1 MQKKVLTQIL
11 TVMNNKVNIA
21 IIGLGQ
27 IGNYLYHELDLKK
40 KYIEKKTGKKINIAA
55 ISAKNKDKK
64 RQFKI
69 NKKIFFTNPLK
80 IFKEKKIDILFES
93 IGFSD
98 GISKKVVETAVKKK
112 IHVITPNKALI
123 AKHGD
128 KLAQLAEKNNV
139 NLEFEASVAGGIPIL
154 KTIKEGLTTNT
165 INKVYGIL
173 NGTTNYILTE
183 MENNN
188 ESFKNVLEKAQK
200 LGYAEPGNPLLD
212 LNGYDAFA
220 KVRILSSLAFN
231 NNISKKKCIMEGI
244 QNIDLKDI
252 KIANQLDMR
261 IKLLGKSQIINNK
274 LFETVHPCLVRK
286 KTYIGNVNGVMNAV
300 ILKGMPIGE
309 TILQGEGAGP
319 GPTSSSLLSDLLSV
333 LTGNIKYP
341 FGLPTNKRSFIK
353 HFNNDNYTNSLYL
366 RFEVKDK
373 QGVLSYITNRLSKF
387 KISVKRII
395 QTPDK
400 VNKKATIVIITH
412 KTTEKNSKKC
422 LSVFKKNKNI
432 LKFPTL
438 IRLDD

>member
-1 MQKKVLTQIL
+1 
-11 TVMNNKVNIA
+11 MNKKVNIA
-21 IIGLGQ
+21 IVGLGQ
-27 IGNYLYHELDLKK
+27 IGNYLYNELGLKK
-40 KYIEKKTGKKINIAA
+40 KFIEKKTGKIVNIVA
-55 ISAKNKDKK
+55 ISAKDKHKK
-64 RQFKI
+64 RRFKI
-69 NKKIFFTNPLK
+69 NKKIFYSNPLK

-98 GISKKVVETAVKKK
+98 GISKKIVETALKKK

-123 AKHGD
+123 SKHGD
-128 KLAQLAEKNNV
+128 RLAKLAETNNV

-154 KTIKEGLTTNT
+154 KTIKEGLTSNK
-165 INKVYGIL
+165 INEVYGIL

-183 MENNN
+183 MENRN
-188 ESFKNVLEKAQK
+188 ETFKKVLEKAQK

-220 KVRILSSLAFN
+220 KVRILSALAFN
-231 NNISKKKCIMEGI
+231 NNISKNKCIMEGI

-252 KIANQLDMR
+252 KIASQLGMR
-261 IKLLGKSQIINNK
+261 IKLLGKSKIIDDK
-274 LFETVHPCLVRK
+274 LFETVHPCLVNK

-300 ILKGMPIGE
+300 ILSGVPIGE
-309 TILQGEGAGP
+309 SILQGEGAGP

-333 LTGNIKYP
+333 LMGDIKYP
-341 FGLPTNKRSFIK
+341 FGLPSKKRGTIK
-353 HFNNDNYTNSLYL
+353 HFNNDDYTNSLYL

-373 QGVLSYITNRLSKF
+373 QGVLSSITNRLAKF

-400 VNKKATIVIITH
+400 ANKKATIVIITH

-422 LSVFKKNKNI
+422 LSIFKKNKNI

-438 IRLDD
+438 IRLND